1 MGGSLPSQKQLKWSQ
16 LKVGITVIV
25 ASITLAVLIFLMSN
39 TGGLFTKKITLKSYF
54 DDANGLREGAPVR
67 LSGVDIGNVK
77 GIRVVARPLTPVEV
91 TMKVTMKYDFDL
103 RKDSKTLLST
113 AGVLGETYINIDSS
127 QAKGPAAENG
137 DTLPSAAVAGYEEV
151 MRAGQS
157 TLQNMDALLKRADR
171 IIAFVESGQGS
182 IGKLIYDPSLYNR
195 VNSTVNEFQNLVKEI
210 SQGEGSLGKLIN
222 DDELY
227 QKANGTIDKVNKMID
242 DLNAGN
248 GTAGKL
254 LKDPTLYNNAN
265 QTIANFKQLSDD
277 INSGKGAIGKMAKD
291 QEFANKL
298 QNTMNRLSDLADRLD
313 AGEGSLGKFLHDP
326 SMYNNTN
333 KLLTDTQELIK
344 AIRQNPKKYLTIH
357 LKLF

>member
-1 MGGSLPSQKQLKWSQ
+1 LPSQKQLKWSQ
-16 LKVGITVIV
+16 LKVGLTVIG
-25 ASITLAVLIFLMSN
+25 AAITLGVLITLMSG
-39 TGGLFTKKITLKSYF
+39 GGLFTSKITLKSYF
-54 DDANGLREGAPVR
+54 FDAQGLRVGAPVR

-77 GIRVVARPLTPVEV
+77 MIRVVPNRPKAPVEV
-91 TMKVTMKYDFDL
+91 VMKVSTKYGFNL

-113 AGVLGETYINIDSS
+113 AGVLGETLINIDSS
-127 QAKGPAAENG
+127 TATGAPAG
-137 DTLPSAAVAGYEEV
+137 DGDVLSSGEVTGYEDV
-151 MRAGQS
+151 MTAANS
-157 TLQNMDALLKRADR
+157 SLQNMDVLLKRMDR

-182 IGKLIYDPSLYNR
+182 VGKLIYDPSLYNR
-195 VNSTVNEFQNLVKEI
+195 VNATVSEFQTLVNEI
-210 SQGEGSLGKLIN
+210 AQGQGSIGKLIA

-254 LKDPTLYNNAN
+254 LKDSTLYDNAN
-265 QTIANFKQLSDD
+265 QTIANVKHLTDD
-277 INSGKGAIGKMAKD
+277 INAGKGALGKIAKD

-298 QNTMNRLSDLADRLD
+298 QNTMNRLSDLTDRLD
-313 AGEGSLGKFLHDP
+313 AGEGSAGKFLRDP

-333 KLLTDTQELIK
+333 QLLTETQELIK